1 MKTGRIILLVILALI
16 LISGTITV
24 CVKGFNVSLDLRAH
38 DTLKF
43 VFDEKFQMSDIEK
56 ICDEVFKNKKYE
68 LKTVEVFSDAIYI
81 ISPEISEDEEELLLE
96 KLDSLYKSDEDIN
109 VVDEEN
115 NETTGDTENTENEE
129 VTEEKTIFDK
139 LEEGSKY
146 ELYHDSK
153 VRIRDIVK
161 PYIIPSIISALII
174 LVYAAIKYRKLGN
187 WFILVLKTLVKIL
200 VLIWAMLSI
209 IATDRIVFTRT
220 VIPIMMFITIVFLC
234 IQFSIY
240 EKRLREL
247 DD

>member
-56 ICDEVFKNKKYE
+56 ICDEVFKNKQYE

-81 ISPEISEDEEELLLE
+81 ISPEITESEEELLLE

-187 WFILVLKTLVKIL
+187 WFVLVCKTLVQIF
-200 VLIWAMLSI
+200 VLIWALLSI

-220 VIPIMMFITIVFLC
+220 VIPIIMFITIVFLC
-234 IQFSIY
+234 FQFAKY